1 MENNY
6 YQVDR
11 FSQSQAKLILRSIDT
26 YLKNGK
32 KATPAMI
39 AGNALHTWLLERDK
53 FNDRYI
59 LQPEDMKLTNSVKDE
74 RVKPFLERVKADNLE
89 IIKYADYQHWEY
101 WEREISLHPLSPQV
115 LCGEKVEF
123 ETEIYFEYDDV
134 ECKCKLDILN
144 FDKRLVA
151 DYKTIAD
158 CDKAEN
164 VARYEHA
171 MQAYVYQYATEQWHD
186 FKPVMNWIYLEKAFP
201 NGIKFI
207 QFSEET
213 LNFGRIQWEKAIK
226 ILKHYRMNKEM
237 DFEQYTG
244 YSEDFITV

>member
-1 MENNY
+1 METNY

-11 FSQSQAKLILRSIDT
+11 FSQSQAKLILRSIDA

-32 KATPAMI
+32 KATEDMI
-39 AGNALHTWLLERDK
+39 AGNALHSWLLEKDK
-53 FNDRYI
+53 FNVRYI
-59 LQPEDMKLTNSVKDE
+59 LQPEGMKLNETIKNPN
-74 RVKPFLERVKADNLE
+74 VKPFLERANSEGLE
-89 IIKYADYQHWEY
+89 IINHKHWKHWEH

-123 ETEIYFEYDDV
+123 ETEIYFEYDGI

-144 FDKRLVA
+144 FDKHLVA

-171 MQAYVYQYATEQWHD
+171 MQAYVYQYAVEQWHN

-226 ILKHYRMNKEM
+226 ILKHYRMNQEM

-244 YSEDFITV
+244 YSEDFIIV